1 MKETELM
8 DYLIKLKL
16 EKFGNEILDEFNL
29 ELLEKVDDG
38 YSISDKNIYN

>member
-29 ELLEKVDDG
+29 ELLEIVDDG

>member
-1 MKETELM
+1 M

>member
-29 ELLEKVDDG
+29 ELLEIVDDG
-38 YSISDKNIYN
+38 YSISDKYIYN